1 MLRWH
6 VAIGTLAIVGVIG
19 ALVFLAINEQDRMQD
34 FTLAFEARQIEQGAA
49 IYANNCASC
58 HGPQGRGIE
67 GVAPALNTA
76 SLFDGTRLQETGFG
90 GTIEDFV
97 HATVASGR
105 PVPSAGTSYPQ
116 RMPTW
121 SEEFGGPLRGDQ
133 VDNVVAFVMNWEE
146 RALEGG
152 EPGAGP
158 VENPVGSDI
167 TVELPEGDPVAGET
181 LAQDLGCT
189 GCHILSTVGPP
200 WEGEGDQAGMGA
212 RAASRIEQEN
222 YTGDATTA
230 QQYLIESIVLTN
242 AHVVEGYDSGLMP
255 GNYGERITE
264 QNLADLIAYLLT
276 FD

>member
-6 VAIGTLAIVGVIG
+6 VAIGTLAIVATIG
-19 ALVFLAINEQDRMQD
+19 ALAFLTINEQDRMQD

-76 SLFDGTRLQETGFG
+76 SLFDGSRLQEIGFS
-90 GTIEDFV
+90 GTVEDFV

-105 PVPSAGTSYPQ
+105 PVPSAGTTYPQ

-121 SEEFGGPLRGDQ
+121 SQDFGGPLRGDQ
-133 VDNVVAFVMNWEE
+133 IDNVVAFVMNWEE
-146 RALEGG
+146 RAPEGG
-152 EPGAGP
+152 GP
-158 VENPVGSDI
+158 VTGPVDNPVGTDI
-167 TVELPEGDPVAGET
+167 TVEFPEGDPAAGET

-200 WEGEGDQAGMGA
+200 WEGEGDLAGIGA
-212 RAASRIEQEN
+212 RAESRIEQDN
-222 YTGDATTA
+222 YTGQATTA